1 MNGFGDRN
9 TNHCMT
15 PLSAS
20 TKCIISYIK
29 KNAQGFFHLFTI
41 SFLKTEFWLM
51 IDLKTFQML
60 LKELRIDID
69 NRIFFRYI
77 FGSEAW
83 SGNCS
88 RRADDQ

>member
-29 KNAQGFFHLFTI
+29 KNTQGFFHLFII
-41 SFLKTEFWLM
+41 SFFEISKLVN
-51 IDLKTFQML
+51 DQ
-60 LKELRIDID
+60 
-69 NRIFFRYI
+69 
-77 FGSEAW
+77 SENVSDVAQ
-83 SGNCS
+83 
-88 RRADDQ
+88 RAAD